1 MSKEIPQIEESSK
14 FNFMTSIWLV
24 PFIAIIIAGWLAY
37 QYFSDL
43 GPEIRIVFPKNVG
56 LKAGQS
62 HIKYKDVP
70 IGTVTKIELNTEGEG
85 VVVIARMDKMAS
97 SYLNEN
103 SKFWIVKPEVGV
115 SGITGLD
122 TLLSGTYINMFTEKG
137 ITKKENFIGLAQT
150 FRNIGDGE
158 YFILNTHR
166 GASSIKVG
174 TPIYF
179 KNLRVG
185 QVEHVVLALDNT
197 SVDIIVFIDKTYT
210 SYVQMGSRF
219 WIRSTLDADIISGT
233 LDLKIAPITDMVQ
246 GAIEFSSPQ
255 SEGNQTVLDGF
266 VFELYKNKNS
276 IENKKIGQGGMFVKT
291 FMIHTN
297 QPIAKLKENS
307 LVRYNGFEVGKVK
320 KIKLSYEKAT
330 HAMKGK
336 VLIDIDTSVFEDA
349 NDSTYTGEENFYQA
363 VEEGLRVQVIPTDPI
378 TGSLYV
384 NLVFVEN
391 DKNKS
396 IKTVGNYALIP
407 TEEYSSGN
415 FMASATK
422 ILDKINNLPLKKLL
436 DSLNKVVDES
446 AKPIANANVVLLD
459 LKKTVRNLNKMTDKK
474 TFAKMPD
481 DVNRMLKELERTL
494 KTTKKVVKGYDSNS
508 LMMKQLTQTLEIVTE
523 TSRQMQVFLQMLN
536 RKPNSL
542 IFGDH

>member
-137 ITKKENFIGLAQT
+137 ITKKENFIGLAQN

-166 GASSIKVG
+166 GDSSIKVG

-210 SYVQMGSRF
+210 SYVQMG
-219 WIRSTLDADIISGT
+219 
-233 LDLKIAPITDMVQ
+233 
-246 GAIEFSSPQ
+246 
-255 SEGNQTVLDGF
+255 
-266 VFELYKNKNS
+266 
-276 IENKKIGQGGMFVKT
+276 
-291 FMIHTN
+291 
-297 QPIAKLKENS
+297 
-307 LVRYNGFEVGKVK
+307 
-320 KIKLSYEKAT
+320 
-330 HAMKGK
+330 
-336 VLIDIDTSVFEDA
+336 
-349 NDSTYTGEENFYQA
+349 
-363 VEEGLRVQVIPTDPI
+363 
-378 TGSLYV
+378 
-384 NLVFVEN
+384 
-391 DKNKS
+391 
-396 IKTVGNYALIP
+396 
-407 TEEYSSGN
+407 
-415 FMASATK
+415 
-422 ILDKINNLPLKKLL
+422 
-436 DSLNKVVDES
+436 
-446 AKPIANANVVLLD
+446 
-459 LKKTVRNLNKMTDKK
+459 
-474 TFAKMPD
+474 
-481 DVNRMLKELERTL
+481 
-494 KTTKKVVKGYDSNS
+494 
-508 LMMKQLTQTLEIVTE
+508 
-523 TSRQMQVFLQMLN
+523 
-536 RKPNSL
+536 
-542 IFGDH
+542 